1 MTILDVSVKENAAKL
16 AIELAKTKSVTLG
29 SLNGTT
35 NAWDDLT
42 VPTPEMVIALAGSP
56 PGGHWETEIIKPAL
70 EMERDSDFHERITLG
85 PVVNIYW
92 VANPPIPAQPYV
104 PSIPPA
110 EIAAMTSSNSNEAI
124 LPPAAGYK
132 VVAVPITKKTIDFQT
147 TEKVSHKVTM
157 IPYMRQTL
165 IEFVVDGLR
174 PFARH
179 YISFD
184 DTRVDQYSTSVDN
197 PYTFGNKLV
206 ADATGQLVG
215 IIRIP
220 PNTFKCGEHTIKVSD
235 ANLDSDIEI
244 SLAKAYFI
252 AKGSL
257 DVVTTTYKTTKV
269 VTTRRSIDYQY
280 EQLPPP
286 PKVVPKVVVKKRKI
300 STSSC

>member
-1 MTILDVSVKENAAKL
+1 MTLLDVSVKENATKL

-42 VPTPEMVIALAGSP
+42 IPTPEMVIALAGSP
-56 PGGHWETEIIKPAL
+56 PGGHWETEIIRPAL
-70 EMERDSDFHERITLG
+70 EMERDSDFHERVTLG

-92 VANPPIPAQPYV
+92 VADPAIPAKPFV
-104 PSIPPA
+104 PVIPPE
-110 EIAAMTSSNSNEAI
+110 EIAAMTTSNANEAI

-147 TEKVSHKVTM
+147 TEKVSHKVTK

-174 PFARH
+174 PYARH

-184 DTRVDQYSTSVDN
+184 DTRVDEHSTSVDN

-215 IIRIP
+215 VIRIP
-220 PNTFKCGEHTIKVSD
+220 PNTFKCGEHTIKLSD
-235 ANLDSDIEI
+235 VNLDTDVETS
-244 SLAKAYFI
+244 SAKAYFI
-252 AKGSL
+252 AKGTL
-257 DVVTTTYKTTKV
+257 DVATTTYKTKKV
-269 VTTRRSIDYQY
+269 VTKRQSIDWQLFI
-280 EQLPPP
+280 LPPP
-286 PKVVPKVVVKKRKI
+286 PPVATKIVATKRKI